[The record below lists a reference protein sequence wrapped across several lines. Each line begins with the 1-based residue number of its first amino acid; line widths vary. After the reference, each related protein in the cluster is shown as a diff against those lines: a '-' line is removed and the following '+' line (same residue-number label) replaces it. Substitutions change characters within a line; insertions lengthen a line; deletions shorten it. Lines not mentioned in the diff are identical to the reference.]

1 MEKWNLR
8 FKEVIELIQKST
20 VTKGYTCIHIKFSY
34 PQVQCPFSHTYFII
48 FHQMSTSLEDPSQQC
63 LTRNWNNAI
72 WVLFEIMPIF
82 FFFLRWS
89 KDSLESAGWLDIQA
103 LEREKEGS
111 GITVRWSITDPH
123 KLVDIRWISCVQ
135 VYWRTCHS
143 HVGLWGRG
151 KLIHVNMQKCFK

>member
-1 MEKWNLR
+1 METWNLR
-8 FKEVIELIQKST
+8 FKEVIEPTQKPT
-20 VTKGYTCIHIKFSY
+20 VTKGSTCNHIKFSY

-48 FHQMSTSLEDPSQQC
+48 PHQMSTSFEDLFQQC
-63 LTRNWNNAI
+63 LTRNWNNATWI
-72 WVLFEIMPIF
+72 LFEIMP

-89 KDSLESAGWLDIQA
+89 KGSLESAGWLDIQA

-111 GITVRWSITDPH
+111 GITVRWSMTDPH

-151 KLIHVNMQKCFK
+151 KLIHVNMQKCF